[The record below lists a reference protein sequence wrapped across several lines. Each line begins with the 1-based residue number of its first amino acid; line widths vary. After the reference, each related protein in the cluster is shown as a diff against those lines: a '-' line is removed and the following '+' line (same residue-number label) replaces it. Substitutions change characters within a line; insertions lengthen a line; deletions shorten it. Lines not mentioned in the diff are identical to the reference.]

1 MDDQANNSLQ
11 QEQEQDKP
19 DKLVEG
25 GQGGAYRPQPTAQRG
40 KGEHQLPNSA
50 AKSLQR
56 QARRNKRTPGKAKS
70 QTLASSESLSTEAKV
85 GDKNKEKLGKGEAYS
100 PQPRAYQGKG
110 EQQLPNSF
118 PTVRTELA
126 ETSLNQKEARKRKG
140 QLTNS
145 SLHGATSAGRQGTQ
159 PKLAGGTPAPS
170 NKSTNRRTFGAARA
184 ERSSFKETME
194 TNLLLT
200 GWLPT
205 KVS

>member
-1 MDDQANNSLQ
+1 M
-11 QEQEQDKP
+11 
-19 DKLVEG
+19 
-25 GQGGAYRPQPTAQRG
+25 
-40 KGEHQLPNSA
+40 
-50 AKSLQR
+50 
-56 QARRNKRTPGKAKS
+56 
-70 QTLASSESLSTEAKV
+70 
-85 GDKNKEKLGKGEAYS
+85 GDKNKEKEKAKLTVPSLEPTKARGS
-100 PQPRAYQGKG
+100 
-110 EQQLPNSF
+110 NSL
-118 PTVRTELA
+118 PTVRAELA
-126 ETSLNQKEARKRKG
+126 KTSLNQKEARKRKG

-170 NKSTNRRTFGAARA
+170 NNSTNRRTFGAARA